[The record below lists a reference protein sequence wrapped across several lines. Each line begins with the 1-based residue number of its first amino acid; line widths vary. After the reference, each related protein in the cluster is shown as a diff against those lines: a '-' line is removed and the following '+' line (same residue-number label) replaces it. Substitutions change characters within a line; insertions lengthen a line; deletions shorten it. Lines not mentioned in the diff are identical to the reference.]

1 MGKNIFPEKVMKNL
15 RKRLKPLNVSVCF
28 TLHFDKKTNMKF

>member
-1 MGKNIFPEKVMKNL
+1 MGKNIFPEKVKKKL
-15 RKRLKPLNVSVCF
+15 RKRLKPPKVSVCF